1 MAGLPGTGKTT
12 LARALAAR
20 LSGSVLSKD
29 QIRHAVFSPEDV
41 EYSEEQDDF
50 CIEIMLNAA
59 AFLFKRNS
67 KRYVF
72 LDGRPFS
79 RSYQVDHVVQ
89 FAKSVDQPWRIVE
102 CICSEESA
110 QRRLS
115 SNAQLDHPAGN
126 RTFDL
131 YLEVKSRFEPIT
143 MPKVIIDTEQPL
155 QAFIE
160 QVLESLS

>member
-12 LARALAAR
+12 LARSLATK
-20 LSGSVLSKD
+20 LSGAVLSKD
-29 QIRHAVFSPEDV
+29 QIRHAVFAPEDV
-41 EYSEEQDDF
+41 EYSAAQDDL
-50 CIEIMLNAA
+50 CVKIMLNAA

-102 CICSEESA
+102 CICSEKSA
-110 QRRLS
+110 ERRLS

-126 RTFDL
+126 RTFEL

-143 MPKVIIDTEQPL
+143 MPKVIIDTDQPL
-155 QAFIE
+155 QACIE

>member
-115 SNAQLDHPAGN
+115 SNAQL
-126 RTFDL
+126 
-131 YLEVKSRFEPIT
+131 
-143 MPKVIIDTEQPL
+143 
-155 QAFIE
+155 
-160 QVLESLS
+160 

>member
-131 YLEVKSRFEPIT
+131 YLEVKSRFEQIT

-155 QAFIE
+155 QACIE

>member
-12 LARALAAR
+12 LARALATQ
-20 LSGSVLSKD
+20 LSGALLSKD
-29 QIRHAVFSPEDV
+29 QIRHAVFAPEDV
-41 EYSEEQDDF
+41 EYSATQDDF
-50 CIEIMLNAA
+50 CVEIMLNAA

-79 RSYQVDHVVQ
+79 RTHQVDHVVQ
-89 FAKSVDQPWRIVE
+89 FAKRVDQPWKIVE

-110 QRRLS
+110 KKRLS
-115 SNAQLDHPAGN
+115 SNQLSEHPARN

-131 YLEVKSRFEPIT
+131 YTEVKSRFEAIT
-143 MPKVIIDTEQPL
+143 LPKVIVDTDQPL
-155 QAFIE
+155 QTCIE
-160 QVLESLS
+160 LALKSLR

>member
-20 LSGSVLSKD
+20 LSGSFLSKD

-143 MPKVIIDTEQPL
+143 MPKVIIDTDQPL
-155 QAFIE
+155 QACIE

>member
-12 LARALAAR
+12 LGRALAAR

-131 YLEVKSRFEPIT
+131 YLEVKSRFEQIT

-155 QAFIE
+155 QACIE